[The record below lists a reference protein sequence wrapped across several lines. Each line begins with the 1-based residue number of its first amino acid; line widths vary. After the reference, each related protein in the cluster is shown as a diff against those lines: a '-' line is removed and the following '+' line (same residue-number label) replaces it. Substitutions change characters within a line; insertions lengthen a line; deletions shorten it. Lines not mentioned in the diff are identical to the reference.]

1 MSPDVKAHDT
11 PQLDSKQRQKIKILL
26 ANWRQEFESNME
38 KQFAEFKKEM
48 REHYNEMR
56 RKSAEEMRESNNR
69 MEKMLQEMEA
79 RRNER
84 EMEAKR
90 NERRM
95 QKSTEEVRE
104 TNVLVGSS
112 EAQRNETD
120 MQKSTEEEH
129 KAERL
134 VQEMDSEPQRNETSI
149 QKSTEEVPAETK
161 ELARE
166 MESEP
171 QPSETDMQKSI
182 DSEDVQERLMPE
194 MDEQKN
200 KISRLENLFKEHQ
213 EKRSQLEVDI
223 DALKQSTYNIAN
235 WFVFGCTL
243 RGISVLFF
251 YSSES
256 NSSALSDKFRSI
268 NLLDRVQ
275 ANLAWAHP
283 RYLLKGFEVEIEQE
297 INPNIG
303 TLCPFSSFL
312 WAVVMEMRYM

>member
-112 EAQRNETD
+112 EAQRN
-120 MQKSTEEEH
+120 
-129 KAERL
+129 
-134 VQEMDSEPQRNETSI
+134 
-149 QKSTEEVPAETK
+149 
-161 ELARE
+161 
-166 MESEP
+166 
-171 QPSETDMQKSI
+171 ETDMQKSI